1 VSDAAL
7 LDPLSG
13 IDTRSPEAMAGVFLA
28 GSEANRDAACRSGSV
43 DVCEPTGVLLATGDL
58 HDNPFH
64 FAKVVSL
71 ARLDKATPEEP
82 RRLTLH
88 EIIHGE
94 LQMGGLD
101 FSHRALARAAAL
113 KASRP
118 EQVHTLLA
126 NHELAQIVGSGIVKD
141 GVRVVD
147 AFNDGVDQV
156 FGDDAQ
162 QVRDAIAGFIRSM
175 PLALVS
181 GRGTGK
187 GVLCAH
193 SLPAP
198 GVLDRFDPGVLD
210 RPLSEE
216 DYEPRKGSAHLMVWG
231 RGHTPET
238 LDRLAEAW
246 GVELFLLGHEK
257 AETGAEYLPN
267 RGVIL
272 NSDHERGAALRVTLG
287 DPPSA
292 QEASWSATALAS
304 VEFDASGG

>member
-1 VSDAAL
+1 MSDPSL
-7 LDPLSG
+7 LDPLQG
-13 IDTRSPEAMAGVFLA
+13 VDTRSAGAMAEVFRA
-28 GSEANRDAACRSGSV
+28 GAKANRDAACREGSI
-43 DVCEPTGVLLATGDL
+43 DVCAPEGVLLATGDL

-71 ARLDKATPEEP
+71 ARLDKTSDDSP
-82 RRLTLH
+82 RRVTLH
-88 EIIHGE
+88 EIIHGD

-156 FGDDAQ
+156 FGGESEI
-162 QVRDAIAGFIRSM
+162 VHGAIADFIRSM

-181 GRGTGK
+181 GRGTDK

-198 GVLDRFDPGVLD
+198 SVLDRFDPGVLD
-210 RPLSEE
+210 RELNED

-231 RGHTPET
+231 RGHKPET

-257 AETGAEYLPN
+257 AETGAEYLPS

-272 NSDHERGAALRVTLG
+272 NSDHERGAVLRVDLCA
-287 DPPSA
+287 PPSA
-292 QEASWSATALAS
+292 QEASWSATPLS
-304 VEFDASGG
+304 SIELN

>member
-1 VSDAAL
+1 VSPDPL
-7 LDPLSG
+7 LDPLQG
-13 IDTRSPEAMAGVFLA
+13 VDTRSAAAMAGVFRA
-28 GSEANRDAACRSGSV
+28 GASANREAACREGSI
-43 DVCEPTGVLLATGDL
+43 DVCAPEGVLLATGDL

-71 ARLDKATPEEP
+71 ARLDQATPESP
-82 RRLTLH
+82 RRVTLH
-88 EIIHGE
+88 EIIHGD

-113 KASRP
+113 KSARP

-156 FGDDAQ
+156 FGEESGE
-162 QVRDAIAGFIRSM
+162 VHEAIGEFIRSM

-198 GVLDRFDPGVLD
+198 SVLDRFDPGVLD
-210 RPLSEE
+210 RELVED

-231 RGHTPET
+231 RGHKAET

-257 AETGAEYLPN
+257 ADTGAEYLAN

-272 NSDHERGAALRVTLG
+272 NSDHARGAALRVELS

-292 QEASWSATALAS
+292 QEASWSATPLS
-304 VEFDASGG
+304 TIELS